1 MSLSKLI
8 TNTSPKTPTSLVSIW
23 ASVFRF
29 KRTSKLR
36 GYISPQLFF
45 ALFICGL
52 ITPLSHADTT
62 YLTPEIFLQETF
74 AAKEQ
79 TEIPKAEFLWLD
91 NAAQSQIAAALG
103 HPYPQARLR
112 YWRTQQKD
120 SKKTVWILDEIGKEY
135 PITAGFVVV
144 DKKIQRAQ
152 VLVYRESRGMEI
164 HLPAFLAQF
173 INARLTD
180 EKGGNQLSNKIDGIT
195 GATLS
200 VDAMKRM
207 ARTALILDGI
217 ALEKATP

>member
-1 MSLSKLI
+1 
-8 TNTSPKTPTSLVSIW
+8 
-23 ASVFRF
+23 VFHF
-29 KRTSKLR
+29 KRATKLR
-36 GYISPQLFF
+36 RRWSPQLIT
-45 ALFICGL
+45 ALFFGGL
-52 ITPLSHADTT
+52 LTPFSYADTT
-62 YLTPEIFLQETF
+62 YITPDNFLHEVF
-74 AAKEQ
+74 LAKESA
-79 TEIPKAEFLWLD
+79 EIPKAEFIWLD
-91 NAAQSQIAAALG
+91 NSAQTKLTEALG

-112 YWRTQQKD
+112 YWREQQKD
-120 SKKTVWILDEIGKEY
+120 SQKTVWILDEIGKEY

-180 EKGGNQLSNKIDGIT
+180 EKSGDPHGSQLSNKIDGIT

-207 ARTALILDGI
+207 ARAALVLD
-217 ALEKATP
+217 ALAAIKQATP